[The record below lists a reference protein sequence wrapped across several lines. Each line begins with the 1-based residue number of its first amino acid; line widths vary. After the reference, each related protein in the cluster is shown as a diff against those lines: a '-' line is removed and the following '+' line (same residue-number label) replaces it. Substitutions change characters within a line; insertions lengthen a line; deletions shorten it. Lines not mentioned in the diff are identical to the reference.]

1 MTLDTFD
8 LDQYWTNVNI
18 DWNGDTQEEDTCFDK
33 FE

>member
-1 MTLDTFD
+1 MTLDTFN

-18 DWNGDTQEEDTCFDK
+18 DWNGDTQEEDASFDK